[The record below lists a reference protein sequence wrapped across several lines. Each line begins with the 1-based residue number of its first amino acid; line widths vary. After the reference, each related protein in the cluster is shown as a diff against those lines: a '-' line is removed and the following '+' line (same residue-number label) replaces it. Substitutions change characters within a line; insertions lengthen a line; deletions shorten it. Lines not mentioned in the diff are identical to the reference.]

1 MLDSD
6 IAVRVNRSTTTLM
19 QIGELSTRTGVSI
32 RMLRYYEQ
40 QGLLQ
45 PRRRT
50 SGYRDYDATDEQVAQ
65 RVRLLQASGLKLAAI
80 KRVMPCLRDD
90 QLRFRPCERA
100 IDVLRREVADL
111 DQCIETL
118 AASRAL
124 LNTMLNATEQPD
136 TAP

>member
-1 MLDSD
+1 
-6 IAVRVNRSTTTLM
+6 M
-19 QIGELSTRTGVSI
+19 QIGELSTRSGVSI

-80 KRVMPCLRDD
+80 KQVMPCLRDD

-111 DQCIETL
+111 DQRIETL

>member
-1 MLDSD
+1 
-6 IAVRVNRSTTTLM
+6 M

-50 SGYRDYDATDEQVAQ
+50 SGYRDYDAIDEQVAR
-65 RVRLLQASGLKLAAI
+65 RVRLLQASVLKLAAI
-80 KRVMPCLRDD
+80 KQVMPCLRDD

-111 DQCIETL
+111 DQRIETL